1 MALSS
6 ARVSSSSRMH
16 HGVTR
21 SCGTRCCRPLPAA
34 FTRGHGRL
42 MFAWPVSAVWR
53 PPPRSTAAAASL
65 NCAVEDGCTDEGAV
79 TVRDDLDS
87 LLRILPARLR
97 SLLGSHAKR
106 GELVEV
112 ILDLGRSPEI
122 RGANGYREV
131 LSAEETTAAELEAA
145 ASAVGSFGGDN
156 RAGIEGEQRIA
167 SAPVPECG
175 WVCGFASAARRLS
188 FHFHF
193 WPDHSPCFQ
202 GRCTASLPSG
212 TGVAQS

>member
-1 MALSS
+1 MALLS
-6 ARVSSSSRMH
+6 ARLSSPRHAHLCITHRAGLRRCRQLQHSSFM
-16 HGVTR
+16 
-21 SCGTRCCRPLPAA
+21 
-34 FTRGHGRL
+34 RGHVLTLRRV
-42 MFAWPVSAVWR
+42 AWPVAARRTV
-53 PPPRSTAAAASL
+53 AAAL
-65 NCAVEDGCTDEGAV
+65 DCAAEDGCTDEGAV

-87 LLRILPARLR
+87 LLRILPPRLR

-156 RAGIEGEQRIA
+156 RAGIEGEHPAPVGA
-167 SAPVPECG
+167 SARQRRRG
-175 WVCGFASAARRLS
+175 RGAAA
-188 FHFHF
+188 
-193 WPDHSPCFQ
+193 HS
-202 GRCTASLPSG
+202 
-212 TGVAQS
+212 